1 MTVKLPPPS
10 MNPYVLT
17 VLLSSLGLGTTLTF
31 ASSHWL
37 LAWMGLEINT
47 LAIVPLIAQHHHPR
61 AVEATTKYFLTQATA
76 AAIILFAST
85 TNAWITG
92 EWDMNNM
99 SNPIASAIV
108 ITALALKIGLAPI
121 HFWIPEVMQGLD
133 LLTGLILSTW
143 QKLAP
148 LALIVLTAQ
157 AIDPLL
163 LTALGLMSTLVGGWG
178 GLNQTQLR
186 KILAYSSIAH
196 IGWMIIVLQYTP
208 QLTLLALLIY
218 IFMTSAAFL
227 TLKASSATKVNTL
240 AIAWSKSPILTT
252 TTALVLLSLGG
263 LPPLTGFIPKWLILQ
278 ELAKQGLPIT
288 ATIIALAALLSLY
301 FYLRLCYAMT
311 LTISPNIASTT
322 TPWRTQ
328 TTQASLPL
336 AIFTIIALGLLPVSP
351 AIMTLVT

>member
-1 MTVKLPPPS
+1 

-47 LAIVPLIAQHHHPR
+47 LAIVPLMAQHHHPR

-76 AAIILFAST
+76 AAMILFAST

-99 SNPIASAIV
+99 SNPIASTMI
-108 ITALALKIGLAPI
+108 ITALALKIGLAPM
-121 HFWIPEVMQGLD
+121 HFWMPEVLQGLD

-148 LALIVLTAQ
+148 LALIIQTAQ
-157 AIDPLL
+157 TIDPLL

-196 IGWMIIVLQYTP
+196 MGWMIIVLQYAP
-208 QLTLLALLIY
+208 QLTLLALLTY

-227 TLKASSATKVNTL
+227 TLKSSSATKISTL
-240 AIAWSKSPILTT
+240 AVVWSKNPILTT

-263 LPPLTGFIPKWLILQ
+263 LPPLTGFMPKWLILQ
-278 ELAKQGLPIT
+278 ELTKQDLPLI
-288 ATIIALAALLSLY
+288 ATIMALAALLSLY

-311 LTISPNIASTT
+311 LTISPNTTNST
-322 TPWRTQ
+322 TPWRVQ
-328 TTQASLPL
+328 TTQTSLPL
-336 AIFTIIALGLLPVSP
+336 ALFTMMALSLLPVSP
-351 AIMTLVT
+351 TIVMLVT

>member
-1 MTVKLPPPS
+1 

-17 VLLSSLGLGTTLTF
+17 ILLSSLGLGTTLTF

-47 LAIVPLIAQHHHPR
+47 LAIVPLMAQHHHPR

-76 AAIILFAST
+76 AAMILFAST

-99 SNPIASAIV
+99 SNPVASTMVIV
-108 ITALALKIGLAPI
+108 ALALKIGLAPM
-121 HFWIPEVMQGLD
+121 HFWMPEVMQGLD

-196 IGWMIIVLQYTP
+196 MGWMIIVLQYAP
-208 QLTLLALLIY
+208 QLTLLALLTY

-227 TLKASSATKVNTL
+227 ALKASSATKINAL
-240 AIAWSKSPILTT
+240 AVVWSKSPILTT
-252 TTALVLLSLGG
+252 TTALLLLSLGG
-263 LPPLTGFIPKWLILQ
+263 LPPLTGFMPKWLILQ
-278 ELAKQGLPIT
+278 ELAKQDLPLT
-288 ATIIALAALLSLY
+288 ATIMALAALLSLY

-311 LTISPNIASTT
+311 LTISPHITAAT
-322 TPWRTQ
+322 TPWRTR
-328 TTQASLPL
+328 TTQPSLPL
-336 AIFTIIALGLLPVSP
+336 AVFTTVALGLLPASP
-351 AIMTLVT
+351 AIVMLVT

>member
-1 MTVKLPPPS
+1 

-17 VLLSSLGLGTTLTF
+17 ILLSSLGLGTTLTF

-47 LAIVPLIAQHHHPR
+47 LAITPLMAQHHHPR

-76 AAIILFAST
+76 AAMILFAST
-85 TNAWITG
+85 TNAWMTG
-92 EWDMNNM
+92 EWNINDM
-99 SNPIASAIV
+99 SNPIASTMLMI
-108 ITALALKIGLAPI
+108 ALALKIGLAPM
-121 HFWIPEVMQGLD
+121 HFWMPEVLQGLD

-148 LALIVLTAQ
+148 FALIVQTAHT
-157 AIDPLL
+157 IDPLL
-163 LTALGLMSTLVGGWG
+163 LTSLGIMSTLVGGWG

-196 IGWMIIVLQYTP
+196 MGWMIIITQHAP
-208 QLTLLALLIY
+208 QLTLIALGTY
-218 IFMTSAAFL
+218 ILMTSAAFL
-227 TLKASSATKVNTL
+227 TLKMSSSTKINTL
-240 AIAWSKSPILTT
+240 ATTWSKSPTLTA

-263 LPPLTGFIPKWLILQ
+263 LPPLTGFMPKWLILQ
-278 ELAKQGLPIT
+278 ELTKQDLPLIATTMALT
-288 ATIIALAALLSLY
+288 ALISLY

-311 LTISPNIASTT
+311 LTISPNTTNST

-328 TTQASLPL
+328 TTQTPLPL
-336 AIFTIIALGLLPVSP
+336 ALFTTAALGLLPMTP
-351 AIMTLVT
+351 TIMMLTT

>member
-1 MTVKLPPPS
+1 
-10 MNPYVLT
+10 MNPYVFMI
-17 VLLSSLGLGTTLTF
+17 LLSSLGLGTTLTF

-47 LAIVPLIAQHHHPR
+47 LAIIPLMAQHHHPR
-61 AVEATTKYFLTQATA
+61 AVEAATKYFLTQATA
-76 AAIILFAST
+76 AAMILFASM

-92 EWDMNNM
+92 GWDMTNM
-99 SNPIASAIV
+99 SNPIASAMLIA
-108 ITALALKIGLAPI
+108 ALALKIGLAPM
-121 HFWIPEVMQGLD
+121 HFWMPEVLQGLD

-148 LALIVLTAQ
+148 LALIVQTAQ

-163 LTALGLMSTLVGGWG
+163 LTTLGLLSTLVGGWG

-196 IGWMIIVLQYTP
+196 MGWMIIVLQYAP
-208 QLTLLALLIY
+208 QLTLLALLVY

-227 TLKASSATKVNTL
+227 TLKISSVTKVSTL
-240 AIAWSKSPILTT
+240 AVMWSKSPVLTA

-263 LPPLTGFIPKWLILQ
+263 LPPLTGFMPKWLILQ
-278 ELAKQGLPIT
+278 ELTKQDLPLA
-288 ATIIALAALLSLY
+288 ATVMALAALLSLY

-311 LTISPNIASTT
+311 LTISPNTVNSA
-322 TPWRTQ
+322 TPWRIQ
-328 TTQASLPL
+328 TTQTSLPL
-336 AIFTIIALGLLPVSP
+336 ALTTILALGLLPMTP
-351 AIMTLVT
+351 AIVMLVT

>member
-1 MTVKLPPPS
+1 
-10 MNPYVLT
+10 MNPYVLMT
-17 VLLSSLGLGTTLTF
+17 LLSSLGLGTTLTF

-47 LAIVPLIAQHHHPR
+47 LAIVPLMAQHHHPR

-76 AAIILFAST
+76 AAMILFAST

-92 EWDMNNM
+92 EWDMNNV
-99 SNPIASAIV
+99 SNPIASTMVVA
-108 ITALALKIGLAPI
+108 ALALKIGLAPM
-121 HFWIPEVMQGLD
+121 HFWMPEVLQGLD

-148 LALIVLTAQ
+148 LALVIQTAQ

-163 LTALGLMSTLVGGWG
+163 LTILGLTSTLVGGWG

-196 IGWMIIVLQYTP
+196 MGWMMIVLQYAP
-208 QLTLLALLIY
+208 QLTLLALLTY

-227 TLKASSATKVNTL
+227 TLKASSATKLGTL
-240 AIAWSKSPILTT
+240 ATIWSKSPILTA
-252 TTALVLLSLGG
+252 TTALLLLSLGG
-263 LPPLTGFIPKWLILQ
+263 LPPLTGFMPKWFILQ
-278 ELAKQGLPIT
+278 ELTKQGLPLV
-288 ATIIALAALLSLY
+288 ATMMALAALLSLY

-311 LTISPNIASTT
+311 LTISPNTTTST
-322 TPWRTQ
+322 TPWRIRA
-328 TTQASLPL
+328 TQASFPL
-336 AIFTIIALGLLPVSP
+336 AFSTVMALGLLPVTP
-351 AIMTLVT
+351 AVVMLVT